1 MVGGDTMRF
10 DGLTRYLTGVLVPV
24 SALRSDE
31 NLGVGEFADIPAL
44 AQWCKSVGFDLIQL
58 LPVNDSGGE
67 SSPYS
72 ALSAF
77 VLHPIYL
84 RITDLPEVDGL
95 PAADRSSILDSITA
109 IRTEHADAPR
119 IRYRELL
126 SAKLAVVTEIFSRIS
141 VDHGMRAV
149 LDRFI
154 ADNRWIHQYA
164 AFKVLK
170 AVNAER
176 AWMNWPECRDPEP
189 ADIDAV
195 WKDDGMARELNFHVW
210 LQMRLEEQF
219 SRVARQVADA
229 GITLK
234 GDLPIL
240 MNEDSADVWAHR
252 AAFITRLRAGAP
264 PDMFTSVGQNW
275 GFPIYN
281 WDHLAHSGYQ
291 WWKDRLTQAAKYYA
305 AYRIDHVLGFFR
317 VWAIPE
323 QNYSGLLGHFFPSVS
338 VSRDRLHE
346 TGLDDGRIRWLAEPH
361 LAGDEIRNALG
372 AETDTVIS
380 LAFVQIGK
388 EDLYVFRDSINGERD
403 IQGLSLPDAILE
415 WLIGRY
421 ADRALIALADDCF
434 APTWSF
440 RSCSRYQQIQ
450 PHEKTAFE
458 RLVNSL
464 AAESEEIWEDQARR
478 LLGFMRE
485 ATDMLVCAEDLGVI
499 PKAVPRVLTEL
510 GMLGLRIPRWARL
523 WDQPGQPYVPPSEF
537 PFLTVCA
544 PSVHDT
550 STMRGWWEEEPGN
563 EAFWSCLGL
572 DLPVAETYDVPTAR
586 RVTAA
591 ILDAGSSICVLQ
603 LQDVL
608 ALASGIPSVPP
619 DDERVNVPGTAN
631 DINWSYRLPFG
642 MKELAAQGDLIDIL
656 RPLLQKRRARPVD
669 SP

>member
-1 MVGGDTMRF
+1 MRF
-10 DGLTRYLTGVLVPV
+10 DGLSRYLTGVLVPV

-44 AQWCKSVGFDLIQL
+44 ADWCLSVGLDLIQL

-77 VLHPIYL
+77 ALHPMYL
-84 RITDLPEVDGL
+84 RITDLPELDAL
-95 PAADRSSILDSITA
+95 PAADRGAILDSINA
-109 IRTEHADAPR
+109 IRKEHADAPR

-126 SAKLAVVTEIFSRIS
+126 DAKLAVVTEIFSRTT
-141 VDHGMRAV
+141 VDDLLRAD

-154 ADNRWIHQYA
+154 SDNGWIHQYA

-170 AVNAER
+170 AVNDER
-176 AWMNWPECRDPEP
+176 SWKEWDEYRDPTP

-195 WKDDGMARELNFHVW
+195 WADDRFASSLTFHVW
-210 LQMRLEEQF
+210 LQMRLEGQF
-219 SRVARQVADA
+219 CRVARQVADA
-229 GITLK
+229 GIVVK

-252 AAFITRLRAGAP
+252 SWFITRLRAGAP
-264 PDMFTSVGQNW
+264 PDMFTSLGQNW
-275 GFPIYN
+275 GLPIYN
-281 WDHLAHSGYQ
+281 WDRLAENGYQ
-291 WWKDRLTQAAKYYA
+291 WWKDRLRQAAKFYA

-323 QNYSGLLGHFFPSVS
+323 HNYSGLLGRFFPSVAA
-338 VSRDRLHE
+338 SRDRLRE
-346 TGLDDGRIRWLAEPH
+346 IGLDDGRIRWLAEPH
-361 LAGDEIRNALG
+361 LTGDEIRKALLV
-372 AETDTVIS
+372 ETDEAIA
-380 LAFVQIGK
+380 LAFDQIGD
-388 EDLYVFRDSINGERD
+388 EDLYTFRDSINGERD
-403 IQGLSLPDAILE
+403 IQGLALSEPVRQ

-421 ADRALIALADDCF
+421 ADRALIALEDDCF

-450 PHEKTAFE
+450 EHEKAAFE
-458 RLVNSL
+458 RLVNTL
-464 AAESEEIWEDQARR
+464 GAESEGIWEDQARR

-485 ATDMLVCAEDLGVI
+485 STDMLVCAEDLGVI
-499 PKAVPRVLTEL
+499 PSAVPRVLNDL

-550 STMRGWWEEEPGN
+550 STMRGWWDEEPGN
-563 EAFWSCLGL
+563 EAFWICLGL
-572 DLPVAETYDVPTAR
+572 EGPVPEAYDAPTAKK
-586 RVTAA
+586 VTAA
-591 ILDAGSSICVLQ
+591 ILETGSSICVLQ
-603 LQDVL
+603 LQDIL
-608 ALASGIPSVPP
+608 ALSSAIRGARP
-619 DDERVNVPGTAN
+619 DEERVNIPGTVN
-631 DINWSYRLPFG
+631 DINWSYRLPLG
-642 MKELAAQGDLIDIL
+642 VGKLAAQKDLSEVL
-656 RPLLQKRRARPVD
+656 RLLLERRRSRPVD